1 MVFNKKRDPFPSLF
15 RLPIRVY
22 FEDTDI
28 GGVVYYAN
36 YLKFLE
42 RCRTEWLRSI
52 GINQSSL
59 LQEKGIAFIV
69 RSVEIEYLKPARM
82 DNLVVVDLSIE
93 KITRSQVF
101 FSQRICLEVADG
113 LEELVRA
120 RVQVITVNV
129 NPMKIVSIPIE
140 LRAQLEVFK

>member
-28 GGVVYYAN
+28 GGVVYCAN

-82 DNLVVVDLSIE
+82 DNLVVVDLCIE